1 LRRTY
6 CDVHAVPVDEREELA
21 EHLEDWDQG
30 ISSLNPEVAIK
41 ITSNVVLAILSRLDP
56 DALDIPIDAE
66 TRIQVVEKMS
76 HLGTARKHQ
85 FAAFVRQEGCL
96 VVWSD
101 DISTLIEA
109 AEALEARFVQ

>member
-1 LRRTY
+1 
-6 CDVHAVPVDEREELA
+6 VHAVPVDEREELD